1 MNDDLSFYF
10 SIRSEK
16 LSDMYCF
23 IRQRIGNLPL
33 TSPNLGER
41 EKIREYC
48 LNTNDFEL
56 FARILPICSHYLGIN
71 PNLSANELALC
82 LEVNESF
89 SHKISLAVA
98 KVGLE
103 KIDEGIMLYPQR
115 KTWNC
120 INSLSSLYECEVK
133 NENSIDYLDQKFIDY
148 LAVNGNEI
156 ETIHW
161 RNFERLCA
169 EYFRRNGYKVILG
182 EGWNDGGIDIR
193 EIGRAHV

>member
-98 KVGLE
+98 KV
-103 KIDEGIMLYPQR
+103 
-115 KTWNC
+115 
-120 INSLSSLYECEVK
+120 V
-133 NENSIDYLDQKFIDY
+133 
-148 LAVNGNEI
+148 
-156 ETIHW
+156 
-161 RNFERLCA
+161 
-169 EYFRRNGYKVILG
+169 
-182 EGWNDGGIDIR
+182 
-193 EIGRAHV
+193 